1 MNKNKNNYS
10 FTSYY
15 VDANGDISY
24 TVTTLDEDRRDRRMT
39 REEKLLEIENL
50 KETNKLITKNIL
62 PQLTLRIIPPTS
74 GLFSDELNMEIDKV
88 SKKTIE
94 EYRKLL
100 IGEVEKN
107 NKRLDEL
114 LGVEQ

>member
-1 MNKNKNNYS
+1 MDKNNYS

-15 VDANGDISY
+15 IGVNGDISY

-50 KETNKLITKNIL
+50 KETNKLIANNIL
-62 PQLTLRIIPPTS
+62 PQIALRIIPPTS
-74 GLFSDELNMEIDKV
+74 GLFSDDTNKEIDKV
-88 SKKTIE
+88 SKATID

-107 NKRLDEL
+107 NKRIDEL
-114 LGVEQ
+114 LGVDND

>member
-1 MNKNKNNYS
+1 
-10 FTSYY
+10 
-15 VDANGDISY
+15 
-24 TVTTLDEDRRDRRMT
+24 MT

-50 KETNKLITKNIL
+50 KETNKLITNNIL
-62 PQLTLRIIPPTS
+62 PQLVFSIIAPKS

-88 SKKTIE
+88 SKATIE

-107 NKRLDEL
+107 NKLIDEI
-114 LGVEQ
+114 LGEE